1 MAITAAQVKELREKT
16 GAGMMDCKKA
26 LTECEGDIAKAVDWL
41 REKGIAKSA
50 KKEGRI
56 AAEGLTR
63 VAVSGNTAV
72 LFEVN
77 SETDFVSK
85 NEQFLGLMNTLQEAI
100 LANKPASTEEALNI
114 QTAEGTINDLIIN
127 ATATIGEKISF
138 RRVAVVEKADDEI
151 FGSYMH
157 MGGSISAIV
166 VVKGTEDATV
176 AKNLAM
182 QVASMAPKYVSQA
195 EVPSEEVEHE
205 RELQLQMMKAD
216 PNMASKPEKVL
227 VGILKGK
234 VDKHFKDQC
243 LLDQEYFLEP
253 KTKVSQFL
261 KDNKAEV
268 VTFVRFQTGEGIE
281 NAKKIL
287 LKKLLLKW
295 LSNLTFTSNP
305 WKFQGFFF
313 FFNER

>member
-85 NEQFLGLMNTLQEAI
+85 NEQFLGLMDTLQEAI
-100 LANKPASTEEALNI
+100 LANKPA
-114 QTAEGTINDLIIN
+114 TAEGTINDLIIN

-157 MGGSISAIV
+157 MGGSISAVV
-166 VVKGTEDATV
+166 VVKGTQDATV

-195 EVPSEEVEHE
+195 EVPGEEVEHE

-216 PNMASKPEKVL
+216 PNMAKKPEKVL
-227 VGILKGK
+227 EGILKGK

-281 NAKKIL
+281 KREENFAEEVAAQMAK
-287 LKKLLLKW
+287 
-295 LSNLTFTSNP
+295 
-305 WKFQGFFF
+305 
-313 FFNER
+313 